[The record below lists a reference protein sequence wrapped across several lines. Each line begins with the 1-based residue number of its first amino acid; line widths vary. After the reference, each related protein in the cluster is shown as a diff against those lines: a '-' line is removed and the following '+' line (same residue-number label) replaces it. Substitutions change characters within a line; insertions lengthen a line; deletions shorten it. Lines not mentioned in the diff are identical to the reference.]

1 MSRYRLALRT
11 NRMDMTAEMTLPA
24 ARQAGTDTF
33 FKLALAPGIVVVGL
47 EIGYLFY
54 SPFPYDPIGYL
65 IGRDFVNTWA
75 AHGSRSPAIPPP
87 ISR

>member
-11 NRMDMTAEMTLPA
+11 NRIDMTAEMALPA

-33 FKLALAPGIVVVGL
+33 FKQALAAGIVVTGL

-65 IGRDFVNTWA
+65 IARDFVNPGS